1 MQTFEGCLCVVR
13 AYCGDGSSVVRRVQG
28 DGVFKRSGDERTDLG
43 YLHVR
48 ACGTSLYTMML
59 ICTPRSAALLSM
71 RSRRYSSWRA
81 GGLRK

>member
-1 MQTFEGCLCVVR
+1 MQTLEGFFCVVR
-13 AYCGDGSSVVRRVQG
+13 VYCGKSSVVRRVQG
-28 DGVFKRSGDERTDLG
+28 DRVFRNSGDEGTGLG
-43 YLHVR
+43 YPRVR